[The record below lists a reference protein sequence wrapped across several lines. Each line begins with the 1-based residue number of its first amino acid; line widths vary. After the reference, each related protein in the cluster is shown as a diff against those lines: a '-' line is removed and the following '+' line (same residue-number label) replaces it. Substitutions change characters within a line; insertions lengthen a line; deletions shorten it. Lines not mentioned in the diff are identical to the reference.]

1 MLIDVLTTV
10 STPVAPSTALSPG
23 PDWWGA
29 LNGLHPLVI
38 HFPIALVITAAVV
51 EFIAMLA
58 RQERP
63 TQFTVISL
71 VVAAFASAL
80 AAWSGWGL
88 ADEGYGGGW
97 MLSLH
102 RWLGVVTAGV
112 IIILAVCSVIAWY
125 GPKAWATATVRA
137 GILVAAALVA
147 VTAHFGG
154 EMVWGGS
161 LVMEALFPESPAA
174 DPPKATVPNPDAVP
188 AVQDESVPAVG
199 TSTKTLDFQTMV
211 APILDKHCWKCHGP
225 ADRGKRAK
233 AGIRLSNQKEL
244 LDDHDGL
251 VMIKPGDP
259 EGSLLFHV
267 VTLPRDDEDAM
278 PPRKEGAGLSEQEVG
293 TLREWIKAGA
303 PFVATTGETAT
314 PSVVPAAPVTEATET
329 DAAIEPVL
337 QKLKARGVPARP
349 ISQDS
354 PDLEFNANGL
364 SHRITPPFS
373 NEDLAMLDGLQARL
387 VEIDLSSTAVTDAG
401 VARLAGFD
409 ALRVVKLKDTRTGD
423 AAATV
428 LAGLPAIEVVNFYGS
443 DLQNAG
449 LLALAKS
456 TSIKTIYAGETA
468 VTAAGVA
475 AALAAHPELVV
486 HHQLPST
493 ALPSTEAPVESST
506 GTLDPTIFK
515 TSIEPI
521 LKKNCWSCHG
531 PGGKPKADLTLVTVD
546 DLLATRGNERLV
558 DPGKPEDSLI
568 LQRINMPRGERGA
581 MPPRGPGLSEEQITR
596 IRDWILAAKKS

>member
-1 MLIDVLTTV
+1 MLIEVLTTV
-10 STPVAPSTALSPG
+10 SSSIAPSAPLPPG

-102 RWLGVVTAGV
+102 RWLGIVTAGL
-112 IIILAVCSVIAWY
+112 IILLAICSVIAWY
-125 GPKAWATATVRA
+125 GPRAWATATVRA

-154 EMVWGGS
+154 DMVWGGS
-161 LVMEALFPESPAA
+161 LVMEALFPESSTTESGKDDAPQPAIE
-174 DPPKATVPNPDAVP
+174 P
-188 AVQDESVPAVG
+188 
-199 TSTKTLDFQTMV
+199 TKVMDFQALV
-211 APILDKHCWKCHGP
+211 EPILEKHCWKCHGP
-225 ADRGKRAK
+225 ADLGKRAK

-244 LDDHDGL
+244 LEDHDGM
-251 VMIKPGDP
+251 VIIKPGDL

-278 PPRKEGAGLSEQEVG
+278 PPSKEGPGLNEEEIA
-293 TLREWIKAGA
+293 TLRSWIKAGA
-303 PFVATTGETAT
+303 PFGEDTASTKAPQAGTVVDATTEPAPADDAT
-314 PSVVPAAPVTEATET
+314 GP
-329 DAAIEPVL
+329 IL
-337 QKLKARGVPARP
+337 QKLKDRGVPARP

-373 NEDLAMLDGLQARL
+373 NEDLSMLDGLQALL
-387 VEIDLSSTAVTDAG
+387 VEVDLGNTAVTDAG
-401 VARLAGFD
+401 VAKLASFD

-428 LAGLPAIEVVNFYGS
+428 LAALPAIEVVNFYGS
-443 DLQNAG
+443 DLQDAG
-449 LLALAKS
+449 LLTLAGAK
-456 TSIKTIYAGETA
+456 TIKTIYAGETA

-493 ALPSTEAPVESST
+493 EPSSTETPVESSAT
-506 GTLDPTIFK
+506 TLDPATFK

-521 LKKNCWSCHG
+521 LKKNCWACHG
-531 PGGKPKADLTLVTVD
+531 PDGKPKADLTLVTVD
-546 DLLATRGNERLV
+546 DLLASRGTARLV
-558 DPGKPEDSLI
+558 DPGKPGDSLI
-568 LQRINMPRGERGA
+568 LQRISMPRGEKGA
-581 MPPRGPGLSEEQITR
+581 MPPRGPGLTAEEIQKITA
-596 IRDWILAAKKS
+596 WIQSGTG

>member
-1 MLIDVLTTV
+1 MLIEVLMTV
-10 STPVAPSTALSPG
+10 SSSIAPTTPLPPG
-23 PDWWGA
+23 PDWWSA

-102 RWLGVVTAGV
+102 RWLGVVTAGL
-112 IIILAVCSVIAWY
+112 IILLAICSVIAWY
-125 GPKAWATATVRA
+125 GPRTWATATVRA

-161 LVMEALFPESPAA
+161 LVMEALFPESTTTQS
-174 DPPKATVPNPDAVP
+174 DSDAVSQP
-188 AVQDESVPAVG
+188 AIESADA
-199 TSTKTLDFQTMV
+199 TDFQALV
-211 APILDKHCWKCHGP
+211 APILEKHCWKCHGP

-233 AGIRLSNQKEL
+233 AGIRLSNRKQL
-244 LDDHDGL
+244 LEEHDGL

-278 PPRKEGAGLSEQEVG
+278 PPSKEGSGLTEDEIN
-293 TLREWIKAGA
+293 TLRGWINAGA
-303 PFVATTGETAT
+303 PFADSAVSTTPVATVAASAGESEPSTDGTA
-314 PSVVPAAPVTEATET
+314 S
-329 DAAIEPVL
+329 IL
-337 QKLKARGVPARP
+337 QKIKARGVSARP
-349 ISQDS
+349 ISQDG

-364 SHRITPPFS
+364 SHRITPPFADD
-373 NEDLAMLDGLQARL
+373 DLSMLDGLQALL
-387 VEIDLSSTAVTDAG
+387 VEVDLSNTAVTDAG
-401 VARLAGFD
+401 VAKLAGFD
-409 ALRVVKLKDTRTGD
+409 ALRMVKLKDTRTGD

-428 LAGLPAIEVVNFYGS
+428 LAALPAIEVVNFYGS
-443 DLQNAG
+443 DLQDAG
-449 LLALAKS
+449 LLTLAGAK
-456 TSIKTIYAGETA
+456 TIKTIYAGETA

-493 ALPSTEAPVESST
+493 EPSSTETPVESSAT
-506 GTLDPTIFK
+506 TLDPATFK

-521 LKKNCWSCHG
+521 LKKNCWACHG
-531 PGGKPKADLTLVTVD
+531 PGGKPKADLTLVTFD
-546 DLLATRGNERLV
+546 DLLATRGDERLV

-568 LQRINMPRGERGA
+568 LQRISMPRGEKGA
-581 MPPRGPGLSEEQITR
+581 MPPRGPGLTAEEIQKITA
-596 IRDWILAAKKS
+596 WIQSGTG